1 MLCDILH
8 TVAKLHGSL
17 QSKELNLATV
27 PVMVSGTIK
36 RFQELKEH
44 PATSTWFKDHLKVF
58 TETSQSSLQD
68 VSVSEAD
75 KTSFLS
81 RIYRPYIQ
89 SVIDHIS
96 SRMES
101 SDIFSAFSIFD
112 PIHLPDSEESL
123 STYGMEKLRTLTDFY
138 GKEQTLSFEGNAE
151 VSKPDVD
158 PDQAEAEWK
167 IFHRILFTQHRSES
181 GLQKIVTTF
190 FKYVL
195 LVLLLRLPKCL
206 VLSPAKLFDHAP
218 KYNTYPDILDSIP
231 KYLQAYTSIASLLF
245 QLLPWQPLEY
255 CRQP

>member
-1 MLCDILH
+1 
-8 TVAKLHGSL
+8 
-17 QSKELNLATV
+17 
-27 PVMVSGTIK
+27 MVSGTIK
-36 RFQELKEH
+36 HLQELKEH

-101 SDIFSAFSIFD
+101 SDIFSAFD

-138 GKEQTLSFEGNAE
+138 GKEQTLSFEGNAG

-158 PDQAEAEWK
+158 PDQTEAEWK
-167 IFHRILFTQHRSES
+167 IFRRILFTQ
-181 GLQKIVTTF
+181 
-190 FKYVL
+190 
-195 LVLLLRLPKCL
+195 
-206 VLSPAKLFDHAP
+206 
-218 KYNTYPDILDSIP
+218 
-231 KYLQAYTSIASLLF
+231 
-245 QLLPWQPLEY
+245 
-255 CRQP
+255 

>member
-1 MLCDILH
+1 
-8 TVAKLHGSL
+8 
-17 QSKELNLATV
+17 
-27 PVMVSGTIK
+27 MVSGTIK
-36 RFQELKEH
+36 RLQEFKEH

-101 SDIFSAFSIFD
+101 SSQYYFD

-138 GKEQTLSFEGNAE
+138 GKEQTLSFEGNAGF
-151 VSKPDVD
+151 SKPDID
-158 PDQAEAEWK
+158 PDQA
-167 IFHRILFTQHRSES
+167 SNS
-181 GLQKIVTTF
+181 
-190 FKYVL
+190 
-195 LVLLLRLPKCL
+195 
-206 VLSPAKLFDHAP
+206 
-218 KYNTYPDILDSIP
+218 
-231 KYLQAYTSIASLLF
+231 
-245 QLLPWQPLEY
+245 
-255 CRQP
+255 